1 MFDDEKPPLPH
12 HSEPQPRSSQ
22 PAEIAGM
29 PSDSNSPA
37 PAAGEQTATQFPAP
51 AFSQFP
57 EDLRGPWDWTDLF
70 LLIALVILGTV
81 MVSLL
86 LGIIFG
92 AFGVRVS
99 QIQHSPEVR
108 GIFVVASQVILSLG
122 LLGYLAAQMRL
133 RFGQPFWRTIGWR
146 KLDTGGFPRWGAY
159 LGLVVGGMTLS
170 MLISLSSAVFGHKAN
185 LPMQTLFQS
194 RLSAFLVMA
203 AAVLV
208 APVFEETIFRGYM
221 YPVLAR
227 SWGVTAS
234 VIVTGTVF
242 GLLHAA
248 QLWGGWGQIALLVVV
263 GIIFTYVRAVTRT
276 VLASYLL
283 HVSYNSFLFIAY
295 AVASH
300 GFLHLPLP

>member
-1 MFDDEKPPLPH
+1 MFDDEKPPLPRNTEP
-12 HSEPQPRSSQ
+12 EPQSDV
-22 PAEIAGM
+22 PAQL
-29 PSDSNSPA
+29 
-37 PAAGEQTATQFPAP
+37 AAGEPARQISAP

-70 LLIALVILGTV
+70 LLIALVILGTIL
-81 MVSLL
+81 VSLL
-86 LGIIFG
+86 LGIIFA
-92 AFGVRVS
+92 AFGIRVS
-99 QIQHSPEVR
+99 QIQHSPEIK
-108 GIFVVASQVILSLG
+108 GIFVVGSQAILSLG

-159 LGLVVGGMTLS
+159 LGLVAGGMSLS
-170 MLISLSSAVFGHKAN
+170 MLVALSASSFGHKTN
-185 LPMQTLFQS
+185 LPIQTLFQN

-203 AAVLV
+203 MAVLI

-227 SWGVTAS
+227 SWGVAAS
-234 VIVTGTVF
+234 VIVTGTIF
-242 GLLHAA
+242 GLLHAS

-300 GFLHLPLP
+300 GFRHLPIP

>member
-1 MFDDEKPPLPH
+1 MFDDEKPPLLHNAGPEPH
-12 HSEPQPRSSQ
+12 AAQANDAGGPQTDSDASLYGAARESLQLISSLR
-22 PAEIAGM
+22 
-29 PSDSNSPA
+29 
-37 PAAGEQTATQFPAP
+37 
-51 AFSQFP
+51 FSRFP

-70 LLIALVILGTV
+70 LLIALVILGTIL
-81 MVSLL
+81 VSLL
-86 LGIIFG
+86 LGIIFA
-92 AFGVRVS
+92 AFGIRVS
-99 QIQHSPEVR
+99 QIQHSPEVK
-108 GIFVVASQVILSLG
+108 GIFVVASQAILSLG
-122 LLGYLAAQMRL
+122 ILGYLAAQMRL

-146 KLDTGGFPRWGAY
+146 RLDTGEFPRWGAY
-159 LGLVVGGMTLS
+159 LGLIVGGM
-170 MLISLSSAVFGHKAN
+170 SLSLLVSLSVSTFGSKAK
-185 LPMQTLFQS
+185 LPIQTLFQN

-203 AAVLV
+203 MAVLI

-234 VIVTGTVF
+234 VIVTGTIF

-263 GIIFTYVRAVTRT
+263 GIIFTYVRAVSRT

-283 HVSYNSFLFIAY
+283 HVGYNSFLFIAY

-300 GFLHLPLP
+300 GFRHLPLP

>member
-1 MFDDEKPPLPH
+1 MFDDEKPPLPRNAGPEF
-12 HSEPQPRSSQ
+12 HSEPGNGASGVPTESDAFLHGVARESLQQ
-22 PAEIAGM
+22 IA
-29 PSDSNSPA
+29 SLR
-37 PAAGEQTATQFPAP
+37 
-51 AFSQFP
+51 FSQFP

-70 LLIALVILGTV
+70 LLIALVILGTIL
-81 MVSLL
+81 VSLL
-86 LGIIFG
+86 LGILFG
-92 AFGVRVS
+92 ALGIRVS
-99 QIQHSPEVR
+99 QIQHSPEVK
-108 GIFVVASQVILSLG
+108 GIFVVASQAILSLG

-146 KLDTGGFPRWGAY
+146 KLETGEFPPWGAY
-159 LGLVVGGMTLS
+159 FGLIVGGM
-170 MLISLSSAVFGHKAN
+170 SLSLLVSLSASSFGNKTT
-185 LPMQTLFQS
+185 LPIQALFQN

-203 AAVLV
+203 MAVLI

-234 VIVTGTVF
+234 VIVTGTIF

-283 HVSYNSFLFIAY
+283 HVSYNSFLFIAF
-295 AVASH
+295 AFASH
-300 GFLHLPLP
+300 GFRHLPLH

>member
-1 MFDDEKPPLPH
+1 MFDNEKPPLPQNVGPDAH
-12 HSEPQPRSSQ
+12 PTPADEASDLRPEPDAFSH
-22 PAEIAGM
+22 G
-29 PSDSNSPA
+29 
-37 PAAGEQTATQFPAP
+37 AARESVQQISALR
-51 AFSQFP
+51 FSQFP

-70 LLIALVILGTV
+70 LLIALVILGTILI
-81 MVSLL
+81 SLL

-92 AFGVRVS
+92 AFGIRVS
-99 QIQHSPEVR
+99 QIQHSSEVK
-108 GIFVVASQVILSLG
+108 GIFVVASQAILSLG

-159 LGLVVGGMTLS
+159 LGLVAGGMSLS
-170 MLISLSSAVFGHKAN
+170 MLVALSASAFGGKAK
-185 LPMQTLFQS
+185 LPIQTLFQN

-203 AAVLV
+203 MAVLI

-234 VIVTGTVF
+234 VIVTGTIF

-283 HVSYNSFLFIAY
+283 HVSYNSFLFILY

-300 GFLHLPLP
+300 GFRHLPIP